1 MPEHLQNGQP
11 FPLIEIPACGGGIL
25 NLPGELSGSW
35 GVILIYRGS
44 WCPFCIEQLAGFARA
59 SDELAQAG
67 IKVVA
72 FSVDDE
78 PTTRRVIEDNGLNF
92 RTGHSAN
99 IEAAVAATG
108 AYETQ
113 HPTRGRYL
121 ESTGFVLAPGGTV
134 VTAVYSSRAIG
145 RLVADDVVRMVL
157 FLKSLV

>member
-1 MPEHLQNGQP
+1 MPKHLQNGKP
-11 FPLIEIPACGGGIL
+11 FPRIEVPASGGGVL

-35 GVILIYRGS
+35 AVILIYRGS

-59 SDELAQAG
+59 SDSLAQAG

-78 PTTRRVIEDNGLNF
+78 PTTRRVTEDNRLNF
-92 RTGHSAN
+92 RTGHSAS
-99 IEAAVAATG
+99 IEAVVGATG

-121 ESTGFVLAPGGTV
+121 ESTGFVLAPDGTI

-157 FLKSLV
+157 FLKSMA